1 MRSSADPILHLVHPR
16 PIPWK
21 SLITPIAQELK
32 ATIVPYVEW
41 LTALEIVAER
51 NAEAARENPALRLLD
66 FFRSSAP
73 AKTRTPLGLY
83 QLETKKAVDA
93 SETLA
98 SMPELGEADVK
109 RWVTAWRRRNTGAR
123 IWAVSHTSCDQT
135 GRDKALHGAYA

>member
-32 ATIVPYVEW
+32 ATLVPYVEW

-51 NAEAARENPALRLLD
+51 NAETARENPALRLLD

-83 QLETKKAVDA
+83 QLETKKAVGA

-109 RWVTAWRRRNTGAR
+109 RWVTAWRASGFLSA
-123 IWAVSHTSCDQT
+123 SP
-135 GRDKALHGAYA
+135 